1 MLVGVCACV
10 FSFRYVTAELF
21 VLGCTTPTPL
31 HSHTLSLHYR
41 ITWSGFVDLC
51 STVSVKER
59 PTLRQCKGWPL
70 RFCNPFKRPCDR
82 ANLRPGS
89 YGYGFAPHRCLVPLD
104 CQWSDPHAS
113 CVTWRRNGPWLPS
126 AQECLWLE
134 LSNFLVRSAEKDT
147 VQSEKPF
154 ATMCH
159 VAGADGQLGGH
170 ARPTCCSSSLGRIH

>member
-1 MLVGVCACV
+1 MLAGVCACV

-21 VLGCTTPTPL
+21 LLGCTTPTLIISRLNEVGFASEKTL
-31 HSHTLSLHYR
+31 HSRMLSLHYR
-41 ITWSGFVDLC
+41 ITCSGFVDLC

-126 AQECLWLE
+126 AQECFWL
-134 LSNFLVRSAEKDT
+134 D
-147 VQSEKPF
+147 
-154 ATMCH
+154 
-159 VAGADGQLGGH
+159 
-170 ARPTCCSSSLGRIH
+170 